1 VAGAEAVIGVAETA
15 LLVPVREAEPL
26 VRHHRHALDPVAPL
40 GVPAHVTV
48 LYPFLAPA
56 DVDNDVCDAIAAVVD
71 AFRTFEFT
79 LHAVGRF
86 PDGVVYLAPE
96 PTDPFVAI
104 TNALVDRWP
113 DHPPYGGAYDTV
125 IPHLTVAKTNG
136 SGDLAALEAELTDGL
151 PIPALAD
158 AVWLMEG
165 QPEDRWAIRAV
176 FPLPKA

>member
-1 VAGAEAVIGVAETA
+1 VIGVAETA

-48 LYPFLAPA
+48 LYPFMAPE
-56 DVDNDVCDAIAAVVD
+56 DVDNEVCDEIATVVD
-71 AFRTFEFT
+71 RFRAFEFA
-79 LHAVGRF
+79 LQEVRRF

-96 PTDPFVAI
+96 PSDPFVAI
-104 TNALVDRWP
+104 TAALVDRWP
-113 DHPPYGGAYDTV
+113 DHPPYAGAYDAV
-125 IPHLTVAKTNG
+125 VPHLTVATTNG
-136 SGDLAALEAELTDGL
+136 SADVAALEAELSGGL

-165 QPEDRWAIRAV
+165 QPKDRWAIRAV
-176 FPLPKA
+176 FPLPKG

>member
-48 LYPFLAPA
+48 LYPFLPPDA
-56 DVDNDVCDAIAAVVD
+56 VDNTVCDAIAAVCD
-71 AFRTFEFT
+71 EFRAFDFALQDVR
-79 LHAVGRF
+79 RF

-96 PTDPFVAI
+96 PAAPFVAI
-104 TNALVDRWP
+104 TDALVDRWP

-125 IPHLTVAKTNG
+125 IPHLTVAQTNG
-136 SGDLAALEAELTDGL
+136 GADVAALEAELAGGL
-151 PIPALAD
+151 PIPARAD
-158 AVWLMEG
+158 VVWLMEG
-165 QPEDRWAIRAV
+165 QPENRWAIRAI
-176 FPLPKA
+176 FPLRP

>member
-1 VAGAEAVIGVAETA
+1 MIGVSETA

-26 VRHHRHALDPVAPL
+26 VRHHRHEFDPVAPL

-48 LYPFLAPA
+48 LYPFLPPEQ
-56 DVDNDVCDAIAAVVD
+56 VDNDVCDAIADVVD
-71 AFRTFEFT
+71 GLHAFEFE
-79 LHAVGRF
+79 LRDVRRF

-96 PTDPFVAI
+96 PTAPFVEI
-104 TNALVDRWP
+104 TAALVARWP

-125 IPHLTVAKTNG
+125 IPHLTVAQTNG
-136 SGDLAALEAELTDGL
+136 SAAVAAMEAELTDGL

-165 QPEDRWAIRAV
+165 QPKDRWAIRAV
-176 FPLPKA
+176 FPLPKPERG